1 MNYSKPLS
9 TAATKSDKTKRQKE
23 GTYFTKGFLT
33 LMCAIW
39 AQTIKKAISKA
50 EKKTTFW

>member
-1 MNYSKPLS
+1 MDYSNPLL
-9 TAATKSDKTKRQKE
+9 TAATKSDKIKRQKE
-23 GTYFTKGFLT
+23 GTYFIKGFLT

-50 EKKTTFW
+50 DKNTTF